1 MSGFDDLSDDIIE
14 AILDGRSDHPSP
26 ALTEFVSTM
35 RALAHEEELDEPTLI
50 AHVALV
56 AEAARLAP
64 GAETPV
70 PPRSRRPRM
79 LRSLSTLGGKIA
91 TGIIAFT
98 LFGSTAAALAAT
110 GTLPPPVQ
118 RTVAGVAD
126 HVGLDLPS
134 PDDPAPAP
142 ATAAAPTST
151 VAPTT
156 SVAPST
162 TVTSLPDE
170 PASPSEDEVAPVE
183 PIACSDSSGDGA
195 GVVEASDGDGTP
207 TVAPEDAP
215 DCDSPEGDHASND
228 TEGDHCTDPSA
239 DTTGDLLADA
249 TSGAD
254 GTILDASGDA
264 EECDQPEAT
273 QDEQGD
279 QGDQPEATQDEQGD
293 QGDQPEATQDEQGDQ
308 GDQPEATQDE
318 QGDQGDQGGD
328 AAHDGSDEADAT
340 DGSDSS
346 SDSGSGEGDQ
356 SDG

>member
-1 MSGFDDLSDDIIE
+1 MSGFVDLSDDIIE

-195 GVVEASDGDGTP
+195 GVVEAVGAEAVIRRQVLAEVDRPGP
-207 TVAPEDAP
+207 VPRPRVASPLDHHHL
-215 DCDSPEGDHASND
+215 DSPPGQGRRRRHPCRSRPDDHHLGRQRHGRA
-228 TEGDHCTDPSA
+228 P
-239 DTTGDLLADA
+239 L
-249 TSGAD
+249 
-254 GTILDASGDA
+254 
-264 EECDQPEAT
+264 
-273 QDEQGD
+273 
-279 QGDQPEATQDEQGD
+279 
-293 QGDQPEATQDEQGDQ
+293 
-308 GDQPEATQDE
+308 
-318 QGDQGDQGGD
+318 
-328 AAHDGSDEADAT
+328 GSWVIPKTAYPL
-340 DGSDSS
+340 SS
-346 SDSGSGEGDQ
+346 
-356 SDG
+356 